1 MEGMYG
7 FPDPD
12 EPIYGE
18 LMEEARVLLAVREFV
33 GCLQSGMAGV
43 PGRTARFRVSR
54 PHGGRRR
61 TGGTGRRRD
70 CRCRAGRQ
78 TRSLQPTRV
87 GTSAR
92 YLCHAPS
99 SAEPGGRRGRLGGC
113 VERGHKTGKGEGG
126 GLRNVQKVT
135 KRGYSARGYQTSL
148 DENPRAVSSR

>member
-1 MEGMYG
+1 MYG

-18 LMEEARVLLAVREFV
+18 LMEEARVLLAVGEFV

-43 PGRTARFRVSR
+43 AGRTARFRVSR
-54 PHGGRRR
+54 SHRGRRKAC
-61 TGGTGRRRD
+61 GTGPRRD

-78 TRSLQPTRV
+78 TRSHQPARA
-87 GTSAR
+87 GISAQF
-92 YLCHAPS
+92 LCHAPS
-99 SAEPGGRRGRLGGC
+99 SAEPGRRHGRLGGC

-126 GLRNVQKVT
+126 ELRNVQKIT
-135 KRGYSARGYQTSL
+135 ERGYSARGYQTSL